1 MSHQHYVFTLR
12 QQPDIRSGIKLRN
25 AASAR
30 YGGDWSSIPHTHSY
44 LELFYVVGGVGQF
57 RIDGDLFPVHENQ
70 LVIVNPNILHTEVS
84 YGDHPLEYIVVG
96 IEGPE
101 LSIGH
106 EHDGR
111 FCILSIPP
119 SDPILFYMRN
129 ILLEMQNRPLGYE
142 AVCQAFTEILIIHLL
157 RNANFSVGESPTVA
171 PINSQCVSVRHY
183 IESHY
188 KEHLTL
194 DQLADAANMNKYY
207 LAHAFKREYG
217 VSPINYLLACRI
229 REGKRLLEE
238 TSLSLSQI
246 AGILGF
252 SSPSYFS
259 QAFRRCENISPLEYR
274 KQHQTS
280 PLPLTGD

>member
-1 MSHQHYVFTLR
+1 MSHQHYVFTLP

-44 LELFYVVGGVGQF
+44 TELFYVVGGDGQF

-96 IEGPE
+96 VEGPE
-101 LSIGH
+101 LSMQG

-111 FCILSIPP
+111 FCVFDVPHADSILS
-119 SDPILFYMRN
+119 YMRS
-129 ILLEMQNRPLGYE
+129 ILLEMQNRSLGYE
-142 AVCQAFTEILIIHLL
+142 AVCQAYTEILIIHLL
-157 RNANFSVGESPTVA
+157 RNANFSVGESPSDS
-171 PINSQCVSVRHY
+171 PINSQCVSVRHH

-194 DQLADAANMNKYY
+194 DQLADAAKMNKYY

-238 TSLSLSQI
+238 TTLSLSQI

-259 QAFRRCENISPLEYR
+259 QAFRRSEGASPMEYR
-274 KQHQTS
+274 KLHQADPS
-280 PLPLTGD
+280 HNL